1 MRKLL
6 ASAVVTA
13 SFALVAAAPASAE
26 PPFVKPLPDAACN
39 QGTAQAQEAQQNA
52 GRRFNPHV
60 PHAMQPPGAP
70 APFCM
75 TMPGVGQ
82 PPPVN
87 PGG

>member
-6 ASAVVTA
+6 ASAAVTA

-26 PPFVKPLPDAACN
+26 PPMVKPLPDAACN

-60 PHAMQPPGAP
+60 PHAMG
-70 APFCM
+70 FCM